1 MTTTPARVSCETDF
15 VIRELKTQSASTKWL
30 KLLTVFLLALA
41 LRAVFLERAAVEHFD
56 EGVYSSNIFF
66 DESEGFQYPLRH
78 LYAPPLVPSVV
89 EWSTTFLGHTSNGTM
104 LPGVLF
110 GALTVALVF
119 HVAGRWFGTEAAWP
133 TAIIAALSEFHIIYS
148 RAALTDVYLGF
159 FLLLAVYL
167 GTEAVRDRRFGHA
180 VLGGIACGLAW
191 WCKYSGWLPVA
202 IVGTATILWI
212 LLHQKHARP
221 VTAIVCVV
229 LMAVV
234 AIGVWC
240 PVYFGLEPTGGYSAV
255 QENHQRYVVGFA
267 GWFDS
272 AWQLFDS
279 HRVLDG
285 WLAWIS
291 LGLAGLL
298 NVAWQL
304 RSKHFTWNSTD
315 EFELTAP
322 LILKVVLGSALLVLL
337 AASGVGTTSILIC
350 LAMGGLAGRLR
361 WPCIPL
367 ESEEATNDEAI
378 ARWTLPCL
386 VVLVWIGS
394 LTLMTPTYQPYP
406 RLTLPWLI
414 AVWLGA
420 GAGISWW
427 VRANLRWHGR
437 KEKKRPV
444 TQQNLMMIVL
454 CALSAFVIVKND
466 VLPNAQ
472 IAAWKPRSSM
482 RTLAATTIDECVN
495 ERSRTV
501 IYTFGEPA
509 LLYHLNASGV
519 LTRPVSSI
527 PKSAP
532 SAGGEPYD
540 VLLIEGPH
548 ARRTE
553 AFDTMSAE
561 LARLYERAGSYDIL
575 PSDLVLLND
584 REAAKMT
591 GTNARETETFH
602 VWRLKTGAND

>member
-1 MTTTPARVSCETDF
+1 MTTTTPAEN
-15 VIRELKTQSASTKWL
+15 
-30 KLLTVFLLALA
+30 
-41 LRAVFLERAAVEHFD
+41 RAK
-56 EGVYSSNIFF
+56 
-66 DESEGFQYPLRH
+66 
-78 LYAPPLVPSVV
+78 PSVTKRSSSKNKPAKKKKSERQV
-89 EWSTTFLGHTSNGTM
+89 TTI
-104 LPGVLF
+104 
-110 GALTVALVF
+110 AE
-119 HVAGRWFGTEAAWP
+119 TE
-133 TAIIAALSEFHIIYS
+133 FM
-148 RAALTDVYLGF
+148 R
-159 FLLLAVYL
+159 
-167 GTEAVRDRRFGHA
+167 
-180 VLGGIACGLAW
+180 
-191 WCKYSGWLPVA
+191 
-202 IVGTATILWI
+202 
-212 LLHQKHARP
+212 
-221 VTAIVCVV
+221 
-229 LMAVV
+229 
-234 AIGVWC
+234 
-240 PVYFGLEPTGGYSAV
+240 
-255 QENHQRYVVGFA
+255 
-267 GWFDS
+267 
-272 AWQLFDS
+272 
-279 HRVLDG
+279 
-285 WLAWIS
+285 S
-291 LGLAGLL
+291 LRNRG
-298 NVAWQL
+298 
-304 RSKHFTWNSTD
+304 
-315 EFELTAP
+315 
-322 LILKVVLGSALLVLL
+322 
-337 AASGVGTTSILIC
+337 
-350 LAMGGLAGRLR
+350 LR
-361 WPCIPL
+361 WQARL
-367 ESEEATNDEAI
+367 E
-378 ARWTLPCL
+378 ARGPD
-386 VVLVWIGS
+386 
-394 LTLMTPTYQPYP
+394 
-406 RLTLPWLI
+406 RALPWLI